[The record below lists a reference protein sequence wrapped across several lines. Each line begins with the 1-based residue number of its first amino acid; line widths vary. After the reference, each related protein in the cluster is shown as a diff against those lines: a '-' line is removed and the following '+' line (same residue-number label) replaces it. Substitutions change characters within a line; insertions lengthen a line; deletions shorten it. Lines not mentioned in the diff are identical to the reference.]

1 MCHPLTHAYICMYA
15 LDMEIIEVQAKSILT
30 PQHTGSLS
38 GHYDYSLN
46 PYAGCAFACSY
57 CYVPKFP
64 SKKDRQ
70 PQEWGG
76 WLEVKEN
83 APQLIRK
90 DRAKVFGS
98 SIFFS
103 SATDPYQYAE
113 LKYRLT
119 RQCLSELLHYHPGKL
134 TLHTRSH
141 LVLQDLELL
150 KKFDRNVL
158 SVGVSFTTNDDTIRQ
173 EFEPKAPSIQR
184 RMELIKAL
192 HQAGISVTAS
202 IAPILPCQPDE
213 LVSLL
218 KPYVNKLWV
227 GTMNYPEINNRP
239 DLLEK
244 YKDFFTPLNQ
254 GVIAASIK
262 KQFSA

>member
-1 MCHPLTHAYICMYA
+1 
-15 LDMEIIEVQAKSILT
+15 MEIIEVEAKSILT
-30 PQHTGSLS
+30 PQHTGSLAD
-38 GHYDYSLN
+38 HYDYSLN

-64 SKKDRQ
+64 NRNDRQ
-70 PQEWGG
+70 PKEWGG
-76 WLEVKEN
+76 WLEVKTN

-90 DRAKVFGS
+90 DRAKIFGS

-119 RQCLSELLHYHPGKL
+119 RKCLSELVHYHPAKL

-141 LVLQDLELL
+141 LILQDIELL
-150 KKFDRNVL
+150 KRFDKKVL
-158 SVGVSFTTNDDTIRQ
+158 SVGVSFTTNDDTVRK
-173 EFEPKAPSIQR
+173 EFEPKAPSIER
-184 RMELIKAL
+184 RIQLIKAL

-202 IAPILPCQPDE
+202 IAPLLPCQPE
-213 LVSLL
+213 QLVKML

-227 GTMNYPEINNRP
+227 GSINYPEINNRP
-239 DLLEK
+239 ELLDK
-244 YKDFFTPLNQ
+244 YRDFFSP
-254 GVIAASIK
+254 SIQSRMTTLI
-262 KQFSA
+262 KQEFSA

>member
-1 MCHPLTHAYICMYA
+1 
-15 LDMEIIEVQAKSILT
+15 MEIVEVQAKSILT
-30 PQHTGSLS
+30 PQHAGSLS

-64 SKKDRQ
+64 SKKDRL
-70 PQEWGG
+70 PKEWGG
-76 WLEVKEN
+76 WLEVKTN

-113 LKYRLT
+113 LKYRLS
-119 RQCLSELLHYHPGKL
+119 RQCLTELLNYQPAKL

-141 LVLQDLELL
+141 LILQDIELL
-150 KKFDRNVL
+150 KKFDRKVL
-158 SVGVSFTTNDDTIRQ
+158 SVGVSFTTNDDTIRK
-173 EFEPKAPSIQR
+173 EFEPKAPSISR
-184 RMELIKAL
+184 RLELIKAL
-192 HQAGISVTAS
+192 HEAGISVTAS

-213 LVSLL
+213 FVGLL

-227 GTMNYPEINNRP
+227 GSMNYPEINNRP

-254 GVIAASIK
+254 GILADSIK
-262 KQFSA
+262 KKFSA